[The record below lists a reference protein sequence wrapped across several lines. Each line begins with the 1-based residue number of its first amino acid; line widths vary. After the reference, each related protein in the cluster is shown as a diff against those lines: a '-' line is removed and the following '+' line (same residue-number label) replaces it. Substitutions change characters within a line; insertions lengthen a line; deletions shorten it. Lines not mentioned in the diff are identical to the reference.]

1 MVVIERADG
10 TPGHVLNA
18 ENVNG
23 TIWLYEV
30 YSGQAAPVAGQM
42 PGVVAIEAFYPLGDI
57 APSGGYSIIVV
68 GPYNLLAGTPRP
80 TGRGMPM
87 EDF

>member
-1 MVVIERADG
+1 
-10 TPGHVLNA
+10 
-18 ENVNG
+18 
-23 TIWLYEV
+23 
-30 YSGQAAPVAGQM
+30 M